1 MNNEILVVQ
10 VRMSSSRLPGK
21 ALLKLDD
28 TTILEHLLKKLKS
41 TQRQV
46 IVATSTHT
54 SDDILEALCLD
65 MGVDCYRG
73 SLENVFS
80 RFLRISEKY
89 NANIMVRITADNPFI
104 DVDEIN
110 YQLLFS
116 QQESFY
122 FDGIGERGY
131 IPGLGFEIFSTDLL
145 KKYKDKIIESK
156 DYMEHVTLFF
166 RENFQ
171 SITTPEERKNT
182 KANYPKLS
190 VTIDTLEDFQL
201 AKYIMNKLKYLK
213 EDGDQIV
220 NITEQYLKE
229 VRR

>member
-1 MNNEILVVQ
+1 MNNELLVVQ

-21 ALLKLDD
+21 ALLKLND
-28 TTILEHLLKKLKS
+28 TTILEYLLKKLRNTK
-41 TQRQV
+41 RQV
-46 IVATSTHT
+46 IVATSTHI

-65 MGVDCYRG
+65 MGIDCYRG

-80 RFLRISEKY
+80 RFLSISEKY
-89 NANIMVRITADNPFI
+89 NAKIIVRITADNPFI
-104 DVDEIN
+104 DIDEIN

-116 QQESFY
+116 EQESFY
-122 FDGIGERGY
+122 FDGIGEGGY

-145 KKYKDKIIESK
+145 KKYKEQIIESK

-166 RENFQ
+166 RENFH
-171 SITTPEERKNT
+171 SIKTPEERKNT
-182 KANYPKLS
+182 KANYPELS

-213 EDGDQIV
+213 EDGNQIV
-220 NITEQYLKE
+220 NITEQFLQDIE
-229 VRR
+229 S

>member
-1 MNNEILVVQ
+1 MNEEILVVQ

-21 ALLKLDD
+21 ALLKLND

-41 TQRQV
+41 TQRRV

-54 SDDILEALCLD
+54 SDDILEEICLD

-80 RFLRISEKY
+80 RFLRVSEKY
-89 NANIMVRITADNPFI
+89 NAKIIVRITADNPFI

-116 QQESFY
+116 EQESFY
-122 FDGIGERGY
+122 FDGIGEGGY

-145 KKYKDKIIESK
+145 KKYKEKIIESK

-171 SITTPEERKNT
+171 SIRTPKGRKNT

-190 VTIDTLEDFQL
+190 VTIDTLEDFKL
-201 AKYIMNKLKYLK
+201 AKYIMYKLKNLK
-213 EDGDQIV
+213 EDGGQIV